1 MAGLQA
7 RRLRKIIRPFCLW
20 NLYQQVYVVLV
31 YKPIYTLIN
40 ESYLVKKF
48 RTIASVLGA
57 AALLAGCAA
66 PSGEQAGEDS
76 NVLTYLEPQFFR
88 TLYPPAAGFY
98 PNGGVV
104 NQLTDRLLYQD
115 PETLE
120 LSPWIATEMPEVNK
134 DATEYTF
141 NIRTD
146 VTYSDG
152 TPLTAE
158 NVVRN
163 FDLYGLGDK
172 SRTLTSSEQIA
183 NYDHGEVVDE
193 DTVKFY
199 FSEPSPGFLQA
210 TSSYNAGLLA
220 DSSLELDDEGFGP
233 GNAKKVIGSG
243 PFVVDSEKIGTDLVL
258 KTREDYDWAPPAV
271 EHQGRADIDGVHYI
285 LAAEESVRTGAIVS
299 GQADIARQISAPQEG
314 LLENKGV
321 QIISRGTNSI
331 NNQLG
336 FRFNHPFLQDKRVR
350 EAIIHGIDREEIL
363 RVLFSES
370 YPLAQSSVAQTGL
383 GFKDQSA
390 AYTFAPEESKR
401 LLDEAGWKPGPDGI
415 RVKDGKRLVLRS
427 NTALPQP
434 RSKEVMTMV
443 QDQLGA
449 LGIAIEIN
457 PGDQATQNADAKSID
472 KVQLYHIMVGRADYD
487 VIASMYSVNNRD
499 ALLNQDKEGNPLDA
513 KLEELLG
520 KVTSSPKS
528 EDRKKAVEEVQ
539 DYLTEQAYVI
549 PFFEEPQVYAVAP
562 EVHGFSP
569 ESVARPWFYEVS
581 LEQEDK

>member
-1 MAGLQA
+1 M
-7 RRLRKIIRPFCLW
+7 
-20 NLYQQVYVVLV
+20 
-31 YKPIYTLIN
+31 
-40 ESYLVKKF
+40 
-48 RTIASVLGA
+48 
-57 AALLAGCAA
+57 
-66 PSGEQAGEDS
+66 
-76 NVLTYLEPQFFR
+76 
-88 TLYPPAAGFY
+88 
-98 PNGGVV
+98 
-104 NQLTDRLLYQD
+104 
-115 PETLE
+115 
-120 LSPWIATEMPEVNK
+120 
-134 DATEYTF
+134 
-141 NIRTD
+141 
-146 VTYSDG
+146 
-152 TPLTAE
+152 
-158 NVVRN
+158 
-163 FDLYGLGDK
+163 
-172 SRTLTSSEQIA
+172 
-183 NYDHGEVVDE
+183 
-193 DTVKFY
+193 
-199 FSEPSPGFLQA
+199 
-210 TSSYNAGLLA
+210 
-220 DSSLELDDEGFGP
+220 
-233 GNAKKVIGSG
+233 
-243 PFVVDSEKIGTDLVL
+243 
-258 KTREDYDWAPPAV
+258 
-271 EHQGRADIDGVHYI
+271 
-285 LAAEESVRTGAIVS
+285 
-299 GQADIARQISAPQEG
+299 
-314 LLENKGV
+314 

-390 AYTFAPEESKR
+390 AYTFDPEESKR

-443 QDQLGA
+443 QDQLGK

-499 ALLNQDKEGNPLDA
+499 ALLNQDEEGNPLDA

-581 LEQEDK
+581 LEQEEK

>member
-1 MAGLQA
+1 M
-7 RRLRKIIRPFCLW
+7 K
-20 NLYQQVYVVLV
+20 
-31 YKPIYTLIN
+31 LI
-40 ESYLVKKF
+40 
-48 RTIASVLGA
+48 RTIASVVGA
-57 AALLAGCAA
+57 AALLTGCATPTGA
-66 PSGEQAGEDS
+66 GSGDED

-120 LSPWIATEMPEVNK
+120 LSPWIATEMPKVNE

-152 TPLTAE
+152 SPLTAE

-163 FDLYGLGDK
+163 FDLYGLGDTE
-172 SRTLTSSEQIA
+172 RTLTASEQIA
-183 NYDHGEVVDE
+183 NYERGEVVDE

-220 DSSLELDDEGFGP
+220 DSSLQLDNEGFGP
-233 GNAKKVIGSG
+233 GNAKRFVGSG
-243 PFVVDSEKIGTDLVL
+243 PFVVDEEKIGTDLVL

-285 LAAEESVRTGAIVS
+285 LAAEESVRTGAIIS
-299 GQADIARQISAPQEG
+299 GQADIARQISAPQES
-314 LLENKGV
+314 LLEDKGV
-321 QIISRGTNSI
+321 EIFSRGTNAI

-336 FRFNHPFLQDKRVR
+336 FRFNHPFLRDKRVR
-350 EAIIHGIDREEIL
+350 EAIIHGIDREEII

-370 YPLAQSSVAQTGL
+370 YPLATSTVAKTGL
-383 GFKDQSA
+383 AYKDQSA
-390 AYTFAPEESKR
+390 AYTFDPEESKR
-401 LLDEAGWKPGPDGI
+401 LLDEAGWEPGPDGI
-415 RVKDGKRLVLRS
+415 RVKDGQRLVLRT

-443 QDQLGA
+443 QDQLRA
-449 LGIAIEIN
+449 LGIGIQVNA
-457 PGDQATQNADAKSID
+457 GDQATQNADAKDIN
-472 KVQLYHIMVGRADYD
+472 KVQIYHSMVGRADYD
-487 VIASMYSVNNRD
+487 VITSLYGINNRD
-499 ALLNQDKEGNPLDA
+499 AFLNQDAEGNPIDEHLQELLDA
-513 KLEELLG
+513 VLDTPDKEG
-520 KVTSSPKS
+520 
-528 EDRKKAVEEVQ
+528 RIKATEEVQ
-539 DYLTEQAYVI
+539 DYLTEQAYVL
-549 PFFEEPQVYAVAP
+549 PLFEEPVVYAVRP
-562 EVHGFSP
+562 GISGFSP

-581 LEQEDK
+581 IDAAPQRAASNEEEK

>member
-1 MAGLQA
+1 M
-7 RRLRKIIRPFCLW
+7 K
-20 NLYQQVYVVLV
+20 
-31 YKPIYTLIN
+31 LI
-40 ESYLVKKF
+40 
-48 RTIASVLGA
+48 RTIASVVGA
-57 AALLAGCAA
+57 AALLTGCATSTGA
-66 PSGEQAGEDS
+66 GSGDED

-115 PETLE
+115 PETFE
-120 LSPWIATEMPEVNK
+120 LSPWIATEMPKVNE

-152 TPLTAE
+152 SPLTAE

-163 FDLYGLGDK
+163 FDLYGLGDTE
-172 SRTLTSSEQIA
+172 RTLTASEQIA
-183 NYDHGEVVDE
+183 NYERGEVVDE

-220 DSSLELDDEGFGP
+220 DSSLQLDNEGFGP
-233 GNAKKVIGSG
+233 GNAKKFVGSG
-243 PFVVDSEKIGTDLVL
+243 PFVVDEEKIGTDLVL

-285 LAAEESVRTGAIVS
+285 LAAEESVRTGAIIS
-299 GQADIARQISAPQEG
+299 GQADIARQISAPQEP
-314 LLENKGV
+314 LLEDKGV
-321 QIISRGTNSI
+321 EIFSRGTNAI

-336 FRFNHPFLQDKRVR
+336 FRFNHRFLRDKRVR
-350 EAIIHGIDREEIL
+350 EAIIHGIDREEII

-370 YPLAQSSVAQTGL
+370 YPLAKSSVAETGL

-390 AYTFAPEESKR
+390 AYTFDPEESKR

-443 QDQLGA
+443 QDQLGK

-487 VIASMYSVNNRD
+487 VISSMYSVNNRD
-499 ALLNQDKEGNPLDA
+499 ALLNQDEDGKPIDA
-513 KLEELLG
+513 KLEKLLD

-549 PFFEEPQVYAVAP
+549 PFFEEPQVYAVSP
-562 EVHGFSP
+562 QVSGFHT

-581 LEQEDK
+581 LNQEEK

>member
-1 MAGLQA
+1 MRCVKSRDALHTDYLLSESITVKT
-7 RRLRKIIRPFCLW
+7 LRALAA
-20 NLYQQVYVVLV
+20 
-31 YKPIYTLIN
+31 TL
-40 ESYLVKKF
+40 
-48 RTIASVLGA
+48 A
-57 AALLAGCAA
+57 AALALAGCSAA
-66 PSGEQAGEDS
+66 DRPEGED

-120 LSPWIATEMPEVNK
+120 LSPWIATEMPKVNE

-152 TPLTAE
+152 SPLTAE
-158 NVVRN
+158 NVVAN
-163 FDLYGLGDK
+163 FDLFGRGDK

-183 NYDHGEVVDE
+183 NYDRGEVVDE

-199 FSEPSPGFLQA
+199 FTQPSPGFLQA
-210 TSSYNAGLLA
+210 TSAYNAGLLS
-220 DSSLELDDEGFGP
+220 DSTLALDNEGFGP
-233 GNAKKVIGSG
+233 GNAVNVIGSG
-243 PFVVDSEKIGTDLVL
+243 PFVVESEEIGTDLKL
-258 KTREDYDWAPPAV
+258 KTREDYDWAPPV
-271 EHQGRADIDGVHYI
+271 VKHQGRAEIDGVHYI
-285 LAAEESVRTGAIVS
+285 LAAEESVRTGAILS
-299 GQADIARQISAPQEG
+299 GQADIARQISAPQEP
-314 LLENKGV
+314 LLKEQGV
-321 QIISRGTNSI
+321 DIVSRGTNSM
-331 NNQLG
+331 NNQFA
-336 FRFNHPFLQDKRVR
+336 FRFDHPLLQDKHVR
-350 EAIIHGIDREEIL
+350 EAIIHGVDREEIL

-390 AYTFAPEESKR
+390 AYTFDPEESKR

-472 KVQLYHIMVGRADYD
+472 RVQAYHIMVGRADYD

>member
-1 MAGLQA
+1 MRCVKSRDALHTDYLLSESITVKT
-7 RRLRKIIRPFCLW
+7 LRALAA
-20 NLYQQVYVVLV
+20 
-31 YKPIYTLIN
+31 TL
-40 ESYLVKKF
+40 
-48 RTIASVLGA
+48 A
-57 AALLAGCAA
+57 AALALAGCSAA
-66 PSGEQAGEDS
+66 DRPEGED

-120 LSPWIATEMPEVNK
+120 LSPWIATEMPKVNE

-141 NIRTD
+141 TIRTD

-152 TPLTAE
+152 SPLTAE
-158 NVVRN
+158 NVVAN
-163 FDLYGLGDK
+163 FDLFGRGDK

-199 FSEPSPGFLQA
+199 FTQPSPGFLQA
-210 TSSYNAGLLA
+210 TSSYNSGLLS
-220 DSSLELDDEGFGP
+220 DSTLALDNEGFGP
-233 GNAKKVIGSG
+233 GNAKKFVGSG
-243 PFVVDSEKIGTDLVL
+243 PFVVDEEKIGTDLVL

-285 LAAEESVRTGAIVS
+285 LAAEESVRTGAIIS
-299 GQADIARQISAPQEG
+299 GQADIARQISAPQES
-314 LLENKGV
+314 LLEDKGV
-321 QIISRGTNSI
+321 EIFSRGTNAI

-336 FRFNHPFLQDKRVR
+336 FRFNHPFLRDKRVR
-350 EAIIHGIDREEIL
+350 EAIIHGIDREEII

-370 YPLAQSSVAQTGL
+370 YPLAKSSVAETGL
-383 GFKDQSA
+383 GFKDQST
-390 AYTFAPEESKR
+390 AYTFDPEESKR

-443 QDQLGA
+443 QDQLGK

-499 ALLNQDKEGNPLDA
+499 ALLNQDEEGNPLDA
-513 KLEELLG
+513 KLEELLD

-549 PFFEEPQVYAVAP
+549 PLFEEPQVFAVSP
-562 EVHGFSP
+562 QVSGFHT

-581 LEQEDK
+581 LNQEEK